1 VFFYVLFPL
10 LCLIWLIPVVF
21 IVFTALKS
29 HGDLY
34 TSSWFLPPKIVSWGN
49 FKEAWTQG
57 NMGTYIRNSAIICIV
72 KVPLGIAVSA
82 LASFALSR
90 MSFRWADL
98 TFFFFF
104 LGMLVPVQATLVPN
118 KILLGIIHLY
128 DTIPGLTLIY
138 VAFGIPFGVLIL
150 RGFMRTIPKELDDAA
165 FIDGCSHFATF
176 RRIIVPLSGPA
187 IATLIILDFLGTW
200 NDFLFATVYIQNDAF
215 RTITTGLL
223 QFRRMYQTD
232 YTLMNA
238 GVLMSVIPIFVV
250 FLLFQRYFVSGLSG
264 ALKG

>member
-1 VFFYVLFPL
+1 MIPF
-10 LCLIWLIPVVF
+10 LCVIWLVPIVF
-21 IVFTALKS
+21 VIFTALKS
-29 HGDLY
+29 HAELY
-34 TSSWFLPPKIVSWGN
+34 SRSWFLPPKIINWSN
-49 FKEAWTQG
+49 FSDAWVQG
-57 NMGTYIRNSAIICIV
+57 NMGKYLRNSVIVSVV
-72 KVPLGIAVSA
+72 KVPLGILVSA

-90 MSFRWADL
+90 MRFRWAEL
-98 TFFFFF
+98 VFFFFF

-118 KILLGIIHLY
+118 KILLGSLHLY
-128 DTIPGLTLIY
+128 DTLPGLILIY
-138 VAFGIPFGVLIL
+138 VAFGVPFGVLIL
-150 RGFMRTIPKELDDAA
+150 RGFMRTIPKELDEAA
-165 FIDGCSHFATF
+165 FIDGCSHFESF
-176 RRIIVPLSGPA
+176 RRIIMPLAGPA
-187 IATLIILDFLGTW
+187 IATLVILDFLGTW

-238 GVLMSVIPIFVV
+238 GVLMSVIPMFVV